1 MICGLCRLSVA
12 ECAVT
17 QRVFVVSSQETLP
30 TSHRARLIGGE
41 QVPCLG
47 GCLEAHLQQ
56 ASAIRFREG
65 TIVAPLPT
73 TRVLS
78 QVREEGDSICML
90 SATHL
95 GWNQSND

>member
-12 ECAVT
+12 ECTVT
-17 QRVFVVSSQETLP
+17 RLVFVVSSQEILP
-30 TSHRARLIGGE
+30 TSHQARLIGGE

-47 GCLEAHLQQ
+47 GCLEAHLQR

-65 TIVAPLPT
+65 TTVAPLPT

-78 QVREEGDSICML
+78 QVKGRGRFDL
-90 SATHL
+90 HAF
-95 GWNQSND
+95 SNSSGMEPI